1 MFMKN
6 TIEFPFSNSENKIK
20 DNFPN
25 AAGAVL
31 VVIVWQLVGF
41 TTTNAISAYHH

>member
-1 MFMKN
+1 MKN

-25 AAGAVL
+25 AAGAIWA
-31 VVIVWQLVGF
+31 VIVWQLVGF